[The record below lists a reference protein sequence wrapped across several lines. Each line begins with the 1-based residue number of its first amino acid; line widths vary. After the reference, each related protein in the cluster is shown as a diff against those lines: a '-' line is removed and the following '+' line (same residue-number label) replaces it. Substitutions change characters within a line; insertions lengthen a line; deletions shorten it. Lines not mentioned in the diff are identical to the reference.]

1 MLLSLHP
8 GSLCPAL
15 TGIAAVPEHVSSNSL
30 TISYT
35 MTGRIA
41 DIAVP
46 PLRAAA
52 RSKDLWQRTCFE
64 AFVRPSDGLAYYEFN
79 FSPSYEWAA
88 YRFAKYRVGMSDAD
102 GIGPVKID
110 ARSDRD
116 SYTLRASLLFDGSF
130 ELARARSWQ
139 LGLSAV
145 IEETSGR
152 KSYWALAHPS
162 NQPDFHHPDCFIHPL
177 LPTLQP

>member
-8 GSLCPAL
+8 GTPCPAL
-15 TGIAAVPEHVSSNSL
+15 AGIEAITEHVSSNSV
-30 TISYT
+30 TISYS

-41 DIAVP
+41 DIAMP
-46 PLRAAA
+46 PQRAAA
-52 RSKDLWQRTCFE
+52 RSNDLWQRTCFE

-79 FSPSYEWAA
+79 FSPSGEWAA
-88 YRFAKYRVGMSDAD
+88 YRFAKYRVGMCEAE
-102 GIGPVKID
+102 GISAVKID

-130 ELARARSWQ
+130 ELARAASWH
-139 LGLSAV
+139 LGLAAV
-145 IEETSGR
+145 IEEKSGR

-162 NQPDFHHPDCFIHPL
+162 DKPDFHHPDCFIHQL
-177 LPTLQP
+177 FPTVRQ

>member
-8 GSLCPAL
+8 KSLCPAL
-15 TGIAAVPEHVSSNSL
+15 ASIEAMTGYVSSNRV

-41 DIAVP
+41 DIAMP
-46 PLRAAA
+46 PLLSTA

-64 AFVRPSDGLAYYEFN
+64 AFVRPSDGFAYYEFN
-79 FSPSYEWAA
+79 FSPSCEWAA
-88 YRFAKYRVGMSDAD
+88 YRFENYRLGMCEAE
-102 GIGPVKID
+102 GISAVKID
-110 ARSDRD
+110 ARSDSD

-130 ELARARSWQ
+130 ELARATSLH

-145 IEETSGR
+145 IEETCGR

-162 NQPDFHHPDCFIHPL
+162 DKPDFQHPDCFIHQLFPAV
-177 LPTLQP
+177 QQ